1 MAFSPTS
8 KSYLILVNFGLLQF
22 CLTLL
27 LESDNDQG
35 NENVD
40 EEKRKDDKVDNIED
54 GHFHTEKWNGSLVLK
69 GC

>member
-40 EEKRKDDKVDNIED
+40 EEEREDNEENNVED
-54 GHFHTEKWNGSLVLK
+54 SLLSPVPRYWTHVLI
-69 GC
+69 G